1 MGSNE
6 TATATTGGP
15 RVIAYLTGMGC
26 HRDQIISFF
35 CMQIGPRTPSGI
47 GLGSGSRRDR
57 MRPCSGLSG
66 ELWIQNLGGSYGTG
80 PQSASGNARARNFLG
95 GGPADQNNN
104 KYFWV
109 VLFLCLI
116 LTLEDIDCETT
127 AIKGACVRNLC
138 FEGNGDT
145 DRRFACATALQQQK
159 VLLYISHG
167 FCRTRGPGPRGLAW
181 KE

>member
-1 MGSNE
+1 MALGTSLGAAWGRGHPGS
-6 TATATTGGP
+6 AVKGCRAGYRSYAGG
-15 RVIAYLTGMGC
+15 
-26 HRDQIISFF
+26 
-35 CMQIGPRTPSGI
+35 
-47 GLGSGSRRDR
+47 
-57 MRPCSGLSG
+57 
-66 ELWIQNLGGSYGTG
+66 
-80 PQSASGNARARNFLG
+80 GNARARNFLG